1 MPAAMVCR
9 PAHLDERT
17 DGIRRPESG
26 GDLGDIGRDLG
37 GPTNASSRS
46 ARSRVLAPGQL
57 VDRAVGTPR
66 GHASREP
73 LLGSGRGRSAPR
85 YGE

>member
-1 MPAAMVCR
+1 MPAAMVSR
-9 PAHLDERT
+9 PDRLDERA
-17 DGIRRPESG
+17 DGTRHPESG
-26 GDLGDIGRDLG
+26 GDLGDIGRDLA
-37 GPTNASSRS
+37 GPSSASSRS

-57 VDRAVGTPR
+57 VDRAVGTPW

-73 LLGSGRGRSAPR
+73 LLGSGRGRSVPR